1 MIRTNNN
8 PAKDRPDALTGW
20 GGMKANAEL
29 AGAAETGTQARQD
42 TKEVILDAAEKLFAE
57 KSYAAVSLRELTQ
70 AAGVNLAAVNYHF
83 GSKDALLIAAFRRG
97 AIALNRERARLL
109 REAEEQAG
117 GGTPS
122 VREIVRAL
130 VLPAIRYSFTSTRLA
145 LYNQFVA
152 FARGEGP
159 PEAREML
166 DKEVGHL
173 QRFAL
178 SLARALPHL
187 PQQEVYWRLHF
198 IMGVQHSLYTDM
210 KRLETLSGG
219 LCQLDDLEAVA
230 NRVIDFVAAGLEAP
244 YRG

>member
-1 MIRTNNN
+1 
-8 PAKDRPDALTGW
+8 
-20 GGMKANAEL
+20 MKAGADI
-29 AGAAETGTQARQD
+29 AAETEAAGGRLD

-57 KSYAAVSLRELTQ
+57 KTYSAVSLRELTQ

-83 GSKDALLIAAFRRG
+83 GSKDALLIALFRRG
-97 AIALNRERARLL
+97 AIELNRARARLL
-109 REAEEQAG
+109 REAEERAG
-117 GGTPS
+117 GGTPP
-122 VREIVRAL
+122 VRDIVAAL
-130 VLPAIRYSFTSTRLA
+130 VLPAIRYSFTSNRLA

-152 FARGEGP
+152 FARGDGP

-187 PQQEVYWRLHF
+187 PQHEVYWRLHF
-198 IMGVQHSLYTDM
+198 AMGVQHSLYTDM

-219 LCQLDDLEAVA
+219 LCQLDDLEAVTA
-230 NRVIDFVAAGLEAP
+230 RVIDYVTAGLEAP
-244 YRG
+244 YTAKG